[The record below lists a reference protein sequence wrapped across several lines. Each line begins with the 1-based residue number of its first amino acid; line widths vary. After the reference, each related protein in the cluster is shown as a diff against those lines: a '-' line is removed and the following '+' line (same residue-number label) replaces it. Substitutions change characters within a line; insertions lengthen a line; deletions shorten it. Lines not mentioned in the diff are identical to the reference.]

1 VWELDAKDIV
11 ERKLEGL
18 YPLLPLMKNE
28 AAASKQEILNNA
40 ISAIKSVK
48 DLSLQ
53 NEFLAIMS
61 LLAQDKN
68 RFDVDL
74 IRSCINKEELMS
86 SELIQI
92 LVKEIY
98 ADELKKASENLK
110 THLMLLSRKVQDDS
124 LSIPDIAKAVRVSES
139 DVRDAKAEW
148 MLQSGKPI
156 PDIVSAT
163 GLTVPKI
170 KNIHIEM
177 LLYDGISTEEIS
189 RETKVSFRKIH
200 KMQTK
205 LIKDGFLEKPAYS
218 EYKNISQTYLILAS
232 SNISV
237 NSAK

>member
-1 VWELDAKDIV
+1 
-11 ERKLEGL
+11 
-18 YPLLPLMKNE
+18 MKNE
-28 AAASKQEILNNA
+28 AGASKPEILRNA
-40 ISAIKSVK
+40 ISAIKSPK
-48 DLSLQ
+48 DQSLQ
-53 NEFLAIMS
+53 NEFLVIMS

-86 SELIQI
+86 SELIQ
-92 LVKEIY
+92 VSAKEIY
-98 ADELKKASENLK
+98 ADELKKASENIK
-110 THLMLLSRKVQDDS
+110 KHSMLLSRKVQDDS
-124 LSIPDIAKAVRVSES
+124 LSIPDIAKAVRFSE
-139 DVRDAKAEW
+139 DEVRIAKAEW

-156 PDIVSAT
+156 PDIVSVT

-189 RETKVSFRKIH
+189 RQTKVSFRKIH

-218 EYKNISQTYLILAS
+218 EYKNISQTYLILAR
-232 SNISV
+232 SNISA